1 MHSLSQVSWKDR
13 RTCSLETLA
22 GLASASL
29 QPSPL
34 HSARSQ
40 GTNHNEDNI
49 IIMCFIFESSF
60 KSIKY
65 KIAFL
70 TSVTCFEI
78 IQGLLWGEGK
88 EKIVDTKRLAMSQ

>member
-1 MHSLSQVSWKDR
+1 MHRLSQGSWKDR
-13 RTCSLETLA
+13 WTCSLEPLA
-22 GLASASL
+22 ALASASL

-34 HSARSQ
+34 HSSRSQ
-40 GTNHNEDNI
+40 GTNHNEDN

-60 KSIKY
+60 KSIKN

-78 IQGLLWGEGK
+78 IQDLLWGEGK
-88 EKIVDTKRLAMSQ
+88 EQIVDTKRLAMSQ